1 MENRDAGSVEH
12 DATTDEVDDQFRAL
26 MEGLRTTIP
35 GVMVMFS
42 FLLVVPFQSQFV
54 ELSTLNSVVY
64 YVAFGSAASSSIL
77 LIAPSVHQRVR
88 APIDGIRRRS
98 ISHVMVATRLAIVGT
113 SLFMVT
119 IASVV
124 YLVSAILGGDLF
136 AGIATAVAVVLSAW
150 AWFYLPLVSFRDR
163 SDRSD

>member
-1 MENRDAGSVEH
+1 MANKDDRASKSDAGSN
-12 DATTDEVDDQFRAL
+12 DVDDQFRAL
-26 MEGLRTTIP
+26 LEGLRTTIP

-54 ELSTLNSVVY
+54 ELSMVNSIVFY
-64 YVAFGSAASSSIL
+64 IAFGSAASSSIL

-88 APIDGIRRRS
+88 APISGIRRHS
-98 ISHVMVATRLAIVGT
+98 ISHVMVATRLGIIGT

-124 YLVSAILGGDLF
+124 YLVSALLAGELF
-136 AGIATAVAVVLSAW
+136 AAIATALAVLLAAW
-150 AWFYLPLVSFRDR
+150 SWFYLPLVGFDEE
-163 SDRSD
+163 